1 MEGQGLVSFRGA
13 GGLFFVGEGKP
24 NQTMKLLFKPGSEWR
39 IRVRK
44 NEKEEFLK
52 RELAYRIVDLLKDSD
67 ATRAICIKYNII
79 IRIALRPIKIK
90 NKKT

>member
-1 MEGQGLVSFRGA
+1 MGD
-13 GGLFFVGEGKP
+13 GKP
-24 NQTMKLLFKPGSEWR
+24 KKFMKIIFKPNSEYK
-39 IRVRK
+39 IRQRK

-67 ATRAICIKYNII
+67 AAKAICIKYNII